1 MTLIITDNIPNL
13 QLSPTCKQFLQVY
26 FHRAKLRYE
35 SEGTA
40 EVAKAWTFSEYE
52 KYNAARLERE
62 VSQIEDDFDNVVQNL
77 KTKNGGKE

>member
-35 SEGTA
+35 SEGIA